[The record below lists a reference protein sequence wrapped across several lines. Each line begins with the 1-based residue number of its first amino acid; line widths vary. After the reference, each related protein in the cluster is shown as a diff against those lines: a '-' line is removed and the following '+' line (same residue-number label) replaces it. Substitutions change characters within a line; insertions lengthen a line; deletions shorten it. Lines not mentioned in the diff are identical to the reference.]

1 MKLLHYIDGN
11 LSEKHS
17 DINVKKIK
25 KHKKYEF
32 LLDNIMNYIYIT
44 DRLVFKR
51 ETDEYIVEINICD
64 KSSCKIYLKNENQEL
79 NINVISSSYEEN
91 VKYIDFKYI
100 LETDNK
106 EHHIILEIGDYI
118 ESNQSP
124 NKYELIGNCKL
135 K

>member
-11 LSEKHS
+11 LSEKYS

-25 KHKKYEF
+25 KYKKYEF

-106 EHHIILEIGDYI
+106 EHHIILEIGD
-118 ESNQSP
+118 
-124 NKYELIGNCKL
+124 
-135 K
+135 